1 MVGFILT
8 YDNILSFFIYICM
21 LPTTIIN
28 VYMHFH
34 KYKKN
39 KHIHNQTHTQS
50 KQFYI
55 KPNLF
60 FIFVKIQYSF

>member
-28 VYMHFH
+28 VYMRFH
-34 KYKKN
+34 KHKKTN
-39 KHIHNQTHTQS
+39 TYTIKHIHNQNNFT
-50 KQFYI
+50 
-55 KPNLF
+55 
-60 FIFVKIQYSF
+60 